1 MAVIVPGT
9 HTGYN
14 IQKWKRGVEGA
25 TYQKMKFIPT
35 IDDEERLYGTL
46 NIRKHARV
54 SSTSLGQTDTGSG
67 LNPSTLTGTPVTL
80 TPAGNYL
87 MVAWSENE
95 EAQID
100 FSLDSE
106 ARGEVEQAMAESSD
120 QSALANAA
128 SLTQFVSGGSIDAAM
143 WREAVGKLMG
153 NTNGV
158 AEVGDAKIR
167 AVISHTQYP
176 ALCTIP
182 EFNAADVRGDSENP
196 YVKGIFMKAGGVFVI
211 LTTVVTQDANGWHQ
225 PMYIPSAFAISWNRK
240 TSIKSQE
247 FELTNKVIAY
257 NNFGSGVK
265 HDLRA
270 IDLRTTD
277 SQID

>member
-1 MAVIVPGT
+1 MAVIEPSGV
-9 HTGYN
+9 TGYN
-14 IQKWKRGVEGA
+14 LQKWKRGVEGA

-35 IDDEERLYGTL
+35 IDDEERLYGQL

-54 SSTSLGQTDTGSG
+54 SAATLAQSHVGTSLVA
-67 LNPSTLTGTPVTL
+67 STLAGTPVAL
-80 TPAGNYL
+80 TPAGNYI

-95 EAQID
+95 DAQID
-100 FSLDSE
+100 FSLSSE
-106 ARGEVEQAMAESSD
+106 ARGEVEQAMAEASD

-158 AEVGDAKIR
+158 AEVGEAKIR
-167 AVISHTQYP
+167 AVISHNQYP

-211 LTTVVTQDANGWHQ
+211 LTTVVTQDDNGWHQ
-225 PMYIPSAFAISWNRK
+225 PMYIPSAFAISWNRR
-240 TSIKSQE
+240 TSLEDQK
-247 FELTNKVIAY
+247 FELQNKVIAY